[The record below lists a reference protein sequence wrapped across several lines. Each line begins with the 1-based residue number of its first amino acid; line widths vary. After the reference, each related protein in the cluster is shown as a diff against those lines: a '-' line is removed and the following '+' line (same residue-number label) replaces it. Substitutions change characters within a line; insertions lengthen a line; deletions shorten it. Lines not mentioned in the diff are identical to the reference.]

1 MIDSNQFHTVV
12 FKDLTDT
19 ERKEFIYHDKFSAG
33 SWSHAIDDR
42 DDALFM
48 LSYLESTLAE
58 IANAETEECREKVA
72 QVLPR
77 IRDLLRKH
85 GRYPK
90 PHKSFQDVMNE
101 CYSGV
106 LP

>member
-1 MIDSNQFHTVV
+1 MIDSNHFHTVV
-12 FKDLTDT
+12 FKDLTQT
-19 ERKEFIYHDKFSAG
+19 ESKELIYHDKFSAG
-33 SWSHAIDDR
+33 SWSHALNDR

-48 LSYLESTLAE
+48 LSYVESVLTSINGPDAE
-58 IANAETEECREKVA
+58 E
-72 QVLPR
+72 QVKQALPR
-77 IRDLLRKH
+77 IRDLLKKH

-101 CYSGV
+101 CYSGI